1 MSAIAKSAAAFRIQ
15 ALEKFKAAEKKNK
28 AVMKTKGETRLLKI
42 DLLRRMGQFDEAENI
57 CRLAL
62 KKRLGSR
69 IRHILQ
75 YELYLCKN
83 RDDACRDIE
92 TAMEYKIKK

>member
-1 MSAIAKSAAAFRIQ
+1 
-15 ALEKFKAAEKKNK
+15 
-28 AVMKTKGETRLLKI
+28 MKTKGETRLLKT

-62 KKRLGSR
+62 KKRLSSR

-83 RDDACRDIE
+83 SDDTCRDIE
-92 TAMEYKIKK
+92 TAMEYKIK